1 MADLETTPRPLPLG
15 EDNAA
20 AEAQQATTE
29 DRLVRKAEAADR
41 TDFSTQRSLGQL
53 SDRERR
59 KILFGG

>member
-1 MADLETTPRPLPLG
+1 LPLG